1 MKKVV
6 LIACAAKNGTM
17 PAAAV
22 DLYQSQL
29 FNRSIEY
36 ARTLNP
42 DQILILS
49 AKHGLV
55 SQEQVIEPY
64 DVSLTSMTVQQR
76 KAWTKRV
83 MTQLKSTVKV
93 KDTEFVVL
101 AGKHYRE
108 FLLPLLPHANAPLAG
123 LGIGEQLHWL
133 KTLAA

>member
-6 LIACAAKNGTM
+6 LIACAAKKRKM
-17 PAAAV
+17 PAAAAE
-22 DLYQSQL
+22 LYQSQL
-29 FNRSIEY
+29 FTRSLEY

-49 AKHGLV
+49 AKHGLLA
-55 SQEQVIEPY
+55 QDQIIEPY
-64 DVSLTSMTVQQR
+64 DVSLTSMNVQQR

-83 MTQLKSTVKV
+83 MTQLKATVKV

-108 FLLPLLPHANAPLAG
+108 FLLPQLPHANAPLAG